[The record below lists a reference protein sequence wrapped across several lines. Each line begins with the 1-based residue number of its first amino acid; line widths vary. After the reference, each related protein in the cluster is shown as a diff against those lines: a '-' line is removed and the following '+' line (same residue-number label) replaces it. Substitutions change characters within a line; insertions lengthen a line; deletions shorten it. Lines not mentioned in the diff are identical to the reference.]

1 VPECLHITVASGGIV
16 GMRDVSLLQGE
27 RTVVLSKAF
36 QLASL
41 LVRSPMEWSDRVANK
56 AEAVRE
62 RYGLRTAAYHNQS
75 WAETVEALGA
85 SLGVDIQRY
94 ADEPALLSIEAHVR
108 EAIAA
113 LPTDAAFTLI
123 HNADFVLAKACYLVC
138 RAINPAIVVE
148 TGVAYGVTSA
158 FMLKA
163 LEVNGRGTLHSI
175 DLPPLGR
182 DGDRFVGIVIPD
194 DLRSQWRL
202 HRGASKR
209 ILTALMPAVASVDLF
224 IHDSLHTYRT
234 IRRELAIVTPRLSP
248 RAVVIADDVQDNAAF
263 EDWIAAS
270 RPPFHATIREEH
282 KESVFGIGAFGE
294 GQGLAGHMARRSM
307 SRSPA
312 DEEVIAR

>member
-1 VPECLHITVASGGIV
+1 VA
-16 GMRDVSLLQGE
+16 
-27 RTVVLSKAF
+27 LSKAF
-36 QLASL
+36 RLASL
-41 LVRSPMEWSDRVANK
+41 LVRSPIECYDRVANK

-62 RYGLRTAAYHNQS
+62 RYGLRSPDYHNQS

-85 SLGVDIQRY
+85 TLGVDIQRY
-94 ADEPALLSIEAHVR
+94 ADEAALASIEAHVH

-158 FMLKA
+158 FILKA
-163 LEVNGRGTLHSI
+163 LEVNGHGVLHSI

-194 DLRSQWRL
+194 DLRSRWRL

-234 IRRELAIVTPRLSP
+234 IRRELAMVTPHLSP

-282 KESVFGIGAFGE
+282 KESVFGIGAFGG
-294 GQGLAGHMARRSM
+294 GQELAGRTARRGV

-312 DEEVIAR
+312 GEGIIAR